1 MMGFLKDN
9 LGMTVLRHEEFDQ
22 GCEATWYIL
31 VYVFFFHLLFPNST
45 CFSNGPYQNRWSKTM
60 IGYGPESSNFVLEI
74 TYVRF

>member
-31 VYVFFFHLLFPNST
+31 VYVFFSFTFPKFNLFQQWAVSK
-45 CFSNGPYQNRWSKTM
+45 SLEQNHDWLWT
-60 IGYGPESSNFVLEI
+60 
-74 TYVRF
+74 